1 MNRFFL
7 LVMLLMVKYECK
19 LRFFFFFYGIYYIF
33 MVKLLINYKIQSFP
47 SLVLKA
53 SNEWTERGLCLLR
66 ETFSYVKLLSKLRR
80 HLFCIFVQIKQEQTD
95 EPWLSQHAY
104 DLSGTAFFPQGKV
117 GQLKYAVGDDVK
129 LFFFYRLP
137 LLLPARDVLYVCW
150 DIAFIRLVL
159 ELAPLKTSYI

>member
-129 LFFFYRLP
+129 LFFFYCLP
-137 LLLPARDVLYVCW
+137 LLLPARDVLYVCR